1 MRQANRF
8 EETNPKF
15 RNKKTSK
22 FTLIWSALNKK
33 GRFLIVLVLILNL
46 IQVSAMVVS
55 PIIMKQMQNSINPY
69 LEDYGQSLLV
79 KNCLIM
85 FGVLLIWATLAI
97 IGNYLSVLVDVLLMR
112 SLQKTILTKTLSLT
126 KADDGYFNQDKIL
139 TITTNDTLQ
148 IQDGIRALT
157 RGLLIGIVYIIGG
170 FIALVVLSQ
179 QTYSIYITIFA
190 FMILVFGI
198 EFIFIKSL
206 RTNFRKM
213 TKENDAVIALTND
226 YTNGYRTIKTFLL
239 QSFFLNDLVKQW
251 KKYQKVSQKAFMIL
265 YTLIVVISQLSFIIQ
280 PVILLIMFYSDPK
293 IANTNVFP
301 IFQAI
306 NIFVLGIFITSGS
319 LSLFL
324 KTIINF
330 NRVTQFLGY
339 QPQIIYSGQCI
350 TNLNDIV
357 FENVSFKFPN
367 QENYVLKNI
376 SFTLKHNQ
384 SLGIIGK
391 TGSGKTVLL
400 DLLTHQLQPTSG
412 RIFIDKKNLKEID
425 INHWKQRYSLCESRP
440 TLINDTI
447 ANNIYINHQ
456 KYERSELIKNL
467 KIAQAYDFVNN
478 LEKKEQTIINTKGTN
493 FSGGQKQR
501 IALCRAISKKAPLL
515 IIDDATSA
523 LDVLTEKAFMKGL
536 AELDSFQQK
545 IIVSQRVSNIMNC
558 DHILVLNNGELISQG
573 DNQTLLR
580 NCPFYKNIYKTQIDR
595 MVDSYE

>member
-1 MRQANRF
+1 MRQTNGF
-8 EETNPKF
+8 EKSNPKLG
-15 RNKKTSK
+15 NKKTNK
-22 FTLIWSALNKK
+22 FALIWCTLNKK
-33 GRFLIVLVLILNL
+33 GRFLIVLILILNL

-55 PIIMKQMQNSINPY
+55 PIIMKQMQNSFNPT

-85 FGVLLIWATLAI
+85 FGVLVIWAVLALV
-97 IGNYLSVLVDVLLMR
+97 GNYLSVLVDVLLMR
-112 SLQKTILTKTLSLT
+112 SLQKTILSKTLSLT

-148 IQDGIRALT
+148 IQEGIRALT

-179 QTYSIYITIFA
+179 ETYSVYITILA

-198 EFIFIKSL
+198 EFVFVKSL

-213 TKENDAVIALTND
+213 TKGNDAVIALTND

-251 KKYQKVSQKAFMIL
+251 KNYQKVSQKAFAIL
-265 YTLIVVISQLSFIIQ
+265 FTLIVVISQLSFIIQ
-280 PVILLIMFYSDPK
+280 PIILLIMFYSNPK
-293 IANTNVFP
+293 IANANVFP
-301 IFQAI
+301 IFQAV

-330 NRVTQFLGY
+330 NRVTQFLAY
-339 QPQIIYSGQCI
+339 QPQISYTGQDK
-350 TNLNDIV
+350 TETNDIV
-357 FENVSFKFPN
+357 FDNVSFKFAN
-367 QENYVLKNI
+367 QDSYALKNI
-376 SFTLKHNQ
+376 SFTLGHDQ
-384 SLGIIGK
+384 TLGIIGK

-412 RIFIDKKNLKEID
+412 RIFVDKKNLKDID
-425 INHWKQRYSLCESRP
+425 INHWKQQYSLCESRP

-447 ANNIYINHQ
+447 ANNIYINQ
-456 KYERSELIKNL
+456 KTYDKQELVQNL

-478 LEKKEQTIINTKGTN
+478 LEDKEQTIINTKGTN

-523 LDVLTEKAFMKGL
+523 LDVLTEKAFMNDLKK
-536 AELDSFQQK
+536 LDSFQQK
-545 IIVSQRVSNIMNC
+545 IIVSQRINNIKNC
-558 DHILVLNNGELISQG
+558 DHILVLDNGELISQG
-573 DNQTLLR
+573 NNETLL
-580 NCPFYKNIYKTQIDR
+580 NTCSFYKNIYETQIDR
-595 MVDSYE
+595 MVDDYE

>member
-1 MRQANRF
+1 MRQTNGF
-8 EETNPKF
+8 EKSNPKLG
-15 RNKKTSK
+15 NKKTNK
-22 FTLIWSALNKK
+22 FALIWCTLNKK
-33 GRFLIVLVLILNL
+33 GRFLIVLILILNL

-55 PIIMKQMQNSINPY
+55 PIIMKQMQNSFNPT

-85 FGVLLIWATLAI
+85 FGVLVIWAVLALV
-97 IGNYLSVLVDVLLMR
+97 GNYLSVLVDVLLMR
-112 SLQKTILTKTLSLT
+112 SLQKTILSKTLSLT

-148 IQDGIRALT
+148 IQEGIRALT

-179 QTYSIYITIFA
+179 ETYSVYITILA

-198 EFIFIKSL
+198 EFVFVKSL

-213 TKENDAVIALTND
+213 TKGNDAVIALTND

-251 KKYQKVSQKAFMIL
+251 KNYQKVSQKAFAIL
-265 YTLIVVISQLSFIIQ
+265 FTLIVVISQLSFIIQ
-280 PVILLIMFYSDPK
+280 PIILLIMFYSNPK
-293 IANTNVFP
+293 IANANVFP
-301 IFQAI
+301 IFQAV

-330 NRVTQFLGY
+330 NRVTHFLAY
-339 QPQIIYSGQCI
+339 QPQISYTGQDK
-350 TNLNDIV
+350 TETNDIV
-357 FENVSFKFPN
+357 FDNVSFKFAN
-367 QENYVLKNI
+367 QDSYALKNI
-376 SFTLKHNQ
+376 SFTLGHDQ
-384 SLGIIGK
+384 TLGIIGK

-412 RIFIDKKNLKEID
+412 RIFVDKKNLKDID
-425 INHWKQRYSLCESRP
+425 INHWKQQYSLCESRP

-447 ANNIYINHQ
+447 ANNIYINQ
-456 KYERSELIKNL
+456 KTYDKQELVQNL

-478 LEKKEQTIINTKGTN
+478 LEDKEQTIINTKGTN

-523 LDVLTEKAFMKGL
+523 LDVLTEKAFMNDLKK
-536 AELDSFQQK
+536 LDSFQQK
-545 IIVSQRVSNIMNC
+545 IIVSQRINNIKNC
-558 DHILVLNNGELISQG
+558 DHILVLDNGELISQG
-573 DNQTLLR
+573 NNETLL
-580 NCPFYKNIYKTQIDR
+580 NTCSFYKNIYETQIDR
-595 MVDSYE
+595 MVDDYE